1 MAKPEETYHWIVAE
15 SFSGDRGGGYSEK
28 VHVRP
33 VEGEMFP
40 QSLRVEGP
48 RSMVR
53 NYPVGTKFKVKVK
66 LTDREGGGEF
76 LYSHHSW
83 KFDVL

>member
-1 MAKPEETYHWIVAE
+1 
-15 SFSGDRGGGYSEK
+15 
-28 VHVRP
+28 
-33 VEGEMFP
+33 
-40 QSLRVEGP
+40 
-48 RSMVR
+48 MVR
-53 NYPVGTKFKVKVK
+53 NYPVGTRFKVKVK